1 MSSAISAE
9 LIQAYRETEFRVAA
23 PEPFTLSVGQAS
35 QALQSLYKLH
45 KSDSAAYVTAWNPYS
60 QETTAD
66 ENDAAQARLEDEL
79 KRRSLGY
86 VPGIGQHPSQQW
98 PGEPSVLVL
107 GLSLEAA
114 KVLGKD
120 YGQNAI
126 VWCGPGAVPELI
138 LLR

>member
-60 QETTAD
+60 EETGP
-66 ENDAAQARLEDEL
+66 EQNNAAQARLEAEL
-79 KRRSLGY
+79 KLRALAY
-86 VPGIGQHPSQQW
+86 IPGVGQHPSQQW

-126 VWCGPGAVPELI
+126 VWCGPDAVPELT